1 MHRTLLRVG
10 LALLALPQLATGLW
24 AYLAPRDWYDSFPG
38 AGHAWVAAF
47 GPYNEH
53 LTRDAAGGFF
63 ATGVLLA
70 WAALAPATPLVRAAL
85 VGGLAFF
92 VPHLL
97 FHLGHTDPLPAGDNA
112 ASLVGLALAPLL
124 ALVLLLSTWRPTPIQ
139 RNSRSPVGPAAAEG
153 GN

>member
-1 MHRTLLRVG
+1 MNRALLRGG
-10 LALLALPQLATGLW
+10 LALLALSQLSTGLW
-24 AYLAPRDWYDSFPG
+24 AYVAPRNWYDSFPG

-47 GPYNEH
+47 GPFNEH

-85 VGGLAFF
+85 VGALAFF
-92 VPHLL
+92 VPHLF

-112 ASLVGLALAPLL
+112 ASLIGLALAPLL
-124 ALVLLLSTWRPTPIQ
+124 ALALLLSTWRRAPASQTSRPPVEPVAAQ
-139 RNSRSPVGPAAAEG
+139 GRN
-153 GN
+153 